1 MEEVEGPRL
10 KDYLEKPRLV
20 STGGRRPSQTAQLTV
35 EQMIPGL
42 AQLSQYYN
50 QTFLSNCHTC
60 DSITHKDPTSALN
73 SDTLPSP
80 HGNR

>member
-1 MEEVEGPRL
+1 M
-10 KDYLEKPRLV
+10 
-20 STGGRRPSQTAQLTV
+20 STWGRRPSQMSDLTV

-50 QTFLSNCHTC
+50 QTFLSTNNTS
-60 DSITHKDPTSALN
+60 DSRTHKDSTSALN
-73 SDTLPSP
+73 SDTLQSR

>member
-1 MEEVEGPRL
+1 MRVNHTV

-20 STGGRRPSQTAQLTV
+20 STGGRRPSQMEQLTV

-50 QTFLSNCHTC
+50 QTFLSTCQTC
-60 DSITHKDPTSALN
+60 DSMTHKDPSSALN
-73 SDTLPSP
+73 SDTLQSRQ
-80 HGNR
+80 GNR